1 MAEPISCARHDSFEA
16 LKGASDPEGKTE
28 EDEEKDEKDMLLR
41 QSRLLYPEVEEWIL
55 EMAVSAYLKQK
66 KLNPDIN
73 FRSLNISEE
82 CNNDDV
88 CLSCGS

>member
-1 MAEPISCARHDSFEA
+1 MDAKTEPISCARHDSFE
-16 LKGASDPEGKTE
+16 
-28 EDEEKDEKDMLLR
+28 EDESEEEKDMLLR

>member
-1 MAEPISCARHDSFEA
+1 MDAKSELILHDSF
-16 LKGASDPEGKTE
+16 E

-41 QSRLLYPEVEEWIL
+41 QSRVLYPEVEEWIL

>member
-1 MAEPISCARHDSFEA
+1 MDAKAEPILHDSF
-16 LKGASDPEGKTE
+16 E

-82 CNNDDV
+82 CTNDDV